1 MFSTFIQRK
10 KLWTMD
16 IILTVKD
23 LTFVLLLFIV
33 HTSCIN
39 CSSFCHSQTP
49 AEQAQA
55 RMQMALKAAGM
66 QIVNA
71 CTSTTVTA
79 STLIVNSHLSEV
91 SFVTEVSKC
100 FMNLSDITSYV
111 SMYQV

>member
-1 MFSTFIQRK
+1 
-10 KLWTMD
+10 MD
-16 IILTVKD
+16 IILTVKKT
-23 LTFVLLLFIV
+23 LLLFFLLFIV
-33 HTSCIN
+33 HFSCIN

-111 SMYQV
+111 SMYQA

>member
-23 LTFVLLLFIV
+23 FTFVLLLFIAQ
-33 HTSCIN
+33 TSCIN

-71 CTSTTVTA
+71 CTSTTVKHGYSEYTY
-79 STLIVNSHLSEV
+79 SEFTLKVRSV
-91 SFVTEVSKC
+91 SLLKFQNV
-100 FMNLSDITSYV
+100 L
-111 SMYQV
+111 

>member
-1 MFSTFIQRK
+1 
-10 KLWTMD
+10 MD
-16 IILTVKD
+16 IILTVKKT
-23 LTFVLLLFIV
+23 LLLFFLLFIV
-33 HTSCIN
+33 HFSCIN

-79 STLIVNSHLSEV
+79 STLIVNSHL
-91 SFVTEVSKC
+91 K
-100 FMNLSDITSYV
+100 
-111 SMYQV
+111 